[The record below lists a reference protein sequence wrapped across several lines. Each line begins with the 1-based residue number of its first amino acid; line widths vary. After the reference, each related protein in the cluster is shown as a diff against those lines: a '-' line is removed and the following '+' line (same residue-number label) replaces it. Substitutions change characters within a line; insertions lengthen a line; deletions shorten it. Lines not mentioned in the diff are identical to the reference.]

1 MNATVLRHTL
11 RQVRRP
17 LAVLTLAVGAFCY
30 LVLFASTS
38 FTGQA
43 PNIPFLQSPPRA
55 VTAFLGGSA
64 DFFHAA
70 GWLAAGMMHP
80 VMLALLTAAAL
91 LVSAGSV
98 ATEIERGTI
107 DLVLTRPVGRLP
119 FLLAK
124 ALASVLAVTAAH
136 VGGLVGVLAAR
147 QTIGSVR
154 SLAAGPVL
162 RAVFGSWL
170 LFVGIAMVG
179 LLVSACSSL
188 RGRAIGVTV
197 GIVVGWFFANFIA
210 LLIDSV
216 SGLRYASP
224 FHYFQ
229 PTDLLAG
236 TAPARDLL
244 ILTALAAAA
253 LTAAA
258 VAFTRRD
265 LTR

>member
-1 MNATVLRHTL
+1 VSTAVLRHTI

-17 LAVLTLAVGAFCY
+17 LGVLTLAVGAFCY

-43 PNIPFLQSPPRA
+43 PNIPFLRSPPKA

-64 DFFHAA
+64 DFFHPA
-70 GWLAAGMMHP
+70 GWLATGMMHP

-98 ATEIERGTI
+98 AAEIERGTI

-124 ALASVLAVTAAH
+124 ALASILAVTAAQA
-136 VGGLVGVLAAR
+136 GGLVGVLAAR

-162 RAVFGSWL
+162 RAMLGSWL

-179 LLVSACSSL
+179 LLVSARSSL
-188 RGRAIGVTV
+188 RGRAIGITV
-197 GIVVGWFFANFIA
+197 GVVVGWFFLNFIA

-244 ILTALAAAA
+244 VLAAIAAAA
-253 LTAAA
+253 LAWAAIS
-258 VAFTRRD
+258 FSRRD